1 LNIAEFKVE
10 RWLNTYESMAK
21 YEMAETDIKPFTLRE
36 LLELGDFE
44 ELKDELF
51 NMRLG
56 YNNPT
61 KGSDRLRELVA
72 TLYGNG
78 TTANNV
84 LMTTGAIE
92 ADFLVANV
100 LVSPGDSVVVQF
112 PAYQALY
119 STAEAR
125 GANVKYWKM
134 KFEDGFE
141 PKIEELENLI
151 DERTKLVVLNI
162 PNNPTG
168 AVISEEQLRTVLK
181 WAEEGDFYV
190 LCDEV
195 YHDLKLRDGVVPP
208 YGRSLSERAISVGS
222 MSKAYGLSGVR
233 IGWVVAP
240 EELIEK
246 MWSWKDYTSI
256 SNSPLSD
263 FLATVALSNREKVL
277 TRSMEIAL
285 RNLNILID
293 WFEENSR
300 FFDYVVPKAGVLC
313 FPRVKNIPVST
324 EELCRGVFED
334 RRLLLVPGEAFDMS
348 GHLRIGF
355 GGDTEKFKMALGI
368 LSEYVR
374 ENWGR

>member
-1 LNIAEFKVE
+1 ME

-36 LLELGDFE
+36 LLELGDFG
-44 ELKDELF
+44 ELKEKLF
-51 NMRLG
+51 DMRLG

-61 KGSDRLRELVA
+61 KGSEMLRNLVA
-72 TLYGNG
+72 SLYGNN
-78 TTANNV
+78 TSADNV

-100 LVSPGDSVVVQF
+100 LVSPGDTIVVQF

-125 GANVKYWKM
+125 GAKVKYWKM

-141 PKIEELENLI
+141 PDITELEKLI
-151 DERTKLVVLNI
+151 DGKTKMVVLNI

-168 AVISEEQLRTVLK
+168 AIVNEEQLRIILR
-181 WAEEGDFYV
+181 WAEERDFYV

-195 YHDLKLRDGVVPP
+195 YHELELEEGVVPP
-208 YGRSLSERAISVGS
+208 YGRSLSNRAISVGS

-240 EELIEK
+240 EELIER
-246 MWSWKDYTSI
+246 MWAWKDYTSI
-256 SNSPLSD
+256 SNSPLGD
-263 FLATVALSNREKVL
+263 FLATIALDNKEKVMK
-277 TRSMEIAL
+277 RSMEIAH
-285 RNLNILID
+285 RNLEILVD
-293 WFEENSR
+293 WFEENAK
-300 FFDYVVPKAGVLC
+300 FFEYMMPKAGVLC
-313 FPRVKNIPVST
+313 FPKVRNLPVTT
-324 EELCRGVFED
+324 EELCRGVFES
-334 RRLLLVPGEAFDMS
+334 RGLLLVPGETFDMA

-355 GGDTEKFKMALGI
+355 GGDTDRFKTALGI
-368 LSEYVR
+368 LSEYIR
-374 ENWGR
+374 ENWGG

>member
-1 LNIAEFKVE
+1 MNIVEFKVE

-36 LLELGDFE
+36 LLELGDFG
-44 ELKDELF
+44 ELKEKLF
-51 NMRLG
+51 GMRLG

-61 KGSDRLRELVA
+61 KGSEMLRNLVA
-72 TLYGNG
+72 SLYGNN
-78 TTANNV
+78 TSTDNV

-100 LVSPGDSVVVQF
+100 LVSPGDTVVVQF
-112 PAYQALY
+112 PVYQALY

-125 GANVKYWKM
+125 GAKIKYWKM

-141 PKIEELENLI
+141 PDIAELERLI
-151 DERTKLVVLNI
+151 DGKTKMVVLNI

-168 AVISEEQLRTVLK
+168 AVVNEEQLRTILR

-195 YHDLKLRDGVVPP
+195 YHELELEEGVVPP
-208 YGRSLSERAISVGS
+208 YGRSLSNRAISVGS

-240 EELIEK
+240 EELIER
-246 MWSWKDYTSI
+246 MWAWKDYTSI

-263 FLATVALSNREKVL
+263 FLAT
-277 TRSMEIAL
+277 
-285 RNLNILID
+285 
-293 WFEENSR
+293 
-300 FFDYVVPKAGVLC
+300 
-313 FPRVKNIPVST
+313 
-324 EELCRGVFED
+324 
-334 RRLLLVPGEAFDMS
+334 
-348 GHLRIGF
+348 
-355 GGDTEKFKMALGI
+355 
-368 LSEYVR
+368 
-374 ENWGR
+374 